1 MSLLSP
7 LVPAFPNNLTNG
19 TPADA
24 SQVMADF
31 NTLRNAVNN
40 VLNATGA
47 TGGDQ
52 YVGLTTD
59 ARFNGTSVHDALTQL
74 IDRQSL
80 YTDTGT
86 TNAMAITPNPAMAT
100 LAAGQLFAFKPAN
113 TTTAN
118 TATIAIGSNTAV
130 TFASQD
136 GATLPAGALIAG
148 SYYLA
153 YTAGPGNAVRVI
165 NPSPISGSATGT
177 PTGFSGSPGTC
188 TISYRVTA
196 DGQLVTLQFGA
207 GISGTSNAT
216 TFTITGLP
224 SGLAPAL
231 SQAFYTSA
239 QDNTTS
245 VIATLI
251 MTASSSTITLGKS
264 GGTIGSGASSWT
276 ASGTKSFAN
285 SAASSI
291 TPTITYVRN

>member
-1 MSLLSP
+1 MSLLTP

-31 NTLRNAVNN
+31 NNLRNAINT

-86 TNAMAITPNPAMAT
+86 TNAMVITPNPAMAT

-113 TTTAN
+113 TTTLN
-118 TATIAIGSNTAV
+118 TATIAIGANTAV
-130 TFASQD
+130 TFANQD
-136 GATLPAGALIAG
+136 GTTLPAGALIAG

-153 YTAGPGNAVRVI
+153 YTAGPGNPVRVI
-165 NPSPISGSATGT
+165 SPSRLTGSFTLT
-177 PTGFSGSPGTC
+177 LTGFTAGVTC
-188 TISYRVTA
+188 TVNYAIA
-196 DGQLVTLQFGA
+196 PDGKSCSIWNTQGV
-207 GISGTSNAT
+207 GTSNAT
-216 TFTITGLP
+216 TMTGTGVPAAIQTIT
-224 SGLAPAL
+224 SKTI
-231 SQAFYTSA
+231 QCIV
-239 QDNTTS
+239 QDN
-245 VIATLI
+245 
-251 MTASSSTITLGKS
+251 SSANGNSGNLST
-264 GGTIGSGASSWT
+264 GASSGTWTFGSSLLGSIFT
-276 ASGTKSFAN
+276 ASGTKRFGVN
-285 SAASSI
+285 MLVF
-291 TPTITYVRN
+291 TLD